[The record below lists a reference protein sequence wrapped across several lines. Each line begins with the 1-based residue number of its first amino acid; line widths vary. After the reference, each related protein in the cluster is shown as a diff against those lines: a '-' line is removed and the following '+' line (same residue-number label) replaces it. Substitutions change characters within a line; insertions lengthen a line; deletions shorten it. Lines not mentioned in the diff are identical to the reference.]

1 MAFAMQSMSL
11 SMPACRPSAA
21 FRVRPSTR
29 LGRGILRVQA
39 NVIWQLVPEP
49 KFKLSNPE
57 AAKKLKAIDITQQI
71 GEKEAATVG
80 TDKVDEVRV
89 GHLYAAEAE
98 CRSVVGPGARLCS
111 VRPPRLCFCAGAP

>member
-1 MAFAMQSMSL
+1 MGLSSSETIAQTDQQQAQMAFAMQSMSL
-11 SMPACRPSAA
+11 SMPTCRPTAA
-21 FRVRPSTR
+21 FRARPSTR

-57 AAKKLKAIDITQQI
+57 AAKKLQAIDITQQI

-80 TDKVDEVRV
+80 TEKVDEVR
-89 GHLYAAEAE
+89 
-98 CRSVVGPGARLCS
+98 PGR
-111 VRPPRLCFCAGAP
+111 

>member
-1 MAFAMQSMSL
+1 MRRRRVELCLGLSSSETIAETEQQQAQMAFAMQSMSL
-11 SMPACRPSAA
+11 SMPACRPTAA
-21 FRVRPSTR
+21 FRARPSTR

-57 AAKKLKAIDITQQI
+57 AAKKLQAIDITQQI

-80 TDKVDEVRV
+80 TEKVDEVRP
-89 GHLYAAEAE
+89 GH
-98 CRSVVGPGARLCS
+98 
-111 VRPPRLCFCAGAP
+111 